1 MLARILAP
9 ALLAAALWITPAA
22 AYDLCDRSAPV
33 VTDVVNDAALRQRI
47 VDTAV
52 EEWRRFG
59 FQVLDLSTS
68 EQDSDLSP
76 IIGFSV
82 PVGEVPSAL
91 YGHTKGRLLRI
102 GFAEYDFQTTYAVGS
117 YWSAVF
123 PDDDATVAARPA
135 ASAPWSAAFVS
146 WVMCRAGL
154 SETQFRR
161 REAHVQYVG
170 ATYADQ
176 QAYGETAQ
184 NPSAYAA
191 RPALGTPVRPG
202 DLVCFSYDYV
212 TFADVSTFAEGG
224 HRPTHCD
231 IIVGFS
237 HGGARILAIGGNVEQ
252 SVTMSVFAG
261 RREGGNTYLMTQSEW
276 PAARPYFAVMQLRAR
291 PDLANAVT
299 IRYAR
304 APG

>member
-22 AYDLCDRSAPV
+22 AYDLCDRAAPA
-33 VTDVVNDAALRQRI
+33 VTDVINDATVRQRI
-47 VDTAV
+47 VDTAI

-59 FQVLDLSTS
+59 FQVLDFSTS
-68 EQDSDLSP
+68 EQEADLSP
-76 IIGFSV
+76 LLGFSV
-82 PVGEVPSAL
+82 PLSEVPPAL
-91 YGHTKGRLLRI
+91 YGQPDGRLLRM
-102 GFAEYDFQTTYAVGS
+102 GLGESDFQTSYAVRS
-117 YWSAVF
+117 YWSAVY
-123 PDDDATVAARPA
+123 PDDTAAPPL

-146 WVMCRAGL
+146 WVLCRSGL

-170 ATYADQ
+170 AAYADQ
-176 QAYGETAQ
+176 SAYGDTPQ
-184 NPSAYAA
+184 NLSAYVV
-191 RPALGTPVRPG
+191 RPALGTPVRAG
-202 DLVCFSYDYV
+202 DLACFSHNYI
-212 TFADVSTFAEGG
+212 TFADVSAFADGA

-237 HGGARILAIGGNVEQ
+237 HNGARILAIGGNVEQ

-261 RREGGNTYLMTQSEW
+261 RREGENTYLMTQPEW
-276 PAARPYFAVMQLRAR
+276 PAARPYFAIMQLRAR

-304 APG
+304 ATP

>member
-9 ALLAAALWITPAA
+9 ALLTAALWITPAA
-22 AYDLCDRSAPV
+22 AFDLCDRSAPV
-33 VTDVVNDAALRQRI
+33 VNDVVNDATLRQRI

-76 IIGFSV
+76 LIGFSV

-102 GFAEYDFQTTYAVGS
+102 GFAEYDFETTYAVGS
-117 YWSAVF
+117 YWSAVT
-123 PDDDATVAARPA
+123 PADAAVAGPRP

-170 ATYADQ
+170 AAYADQ
-176 QAYGETAQ
+176 QAYGDTAQ
-184 NPSAYAA
+184 NLSAYIA

-202 DLVCFSYDYV
+202 DLACFSYDYV
-212 TFADVSTFAEGG
+212 TFADVSTFAEGA

-237 HGGARILAIGGNVEQ
+237 HGGTRILAIGGNVEQ
-252 SVTMSVFAG
+252 SVTMSVWAG
-261 RREGGNTYLMTQSEW
+261 RREGENTYLMTQSEW

-304 APG
+304 APS

>member
-9 ALLAAALWITPAA
+9 AMLAAGLWIAPAA
-22 AYDLCDRSAPV
+22 AYDLCDRAPV
-33 VTDVVNDAALRQRI
+33 VTDVLNDAAGRQRI

-52 EEWRRFG
+52 DEWRKFG
-59 FQVLDLSTS
+59 VQVLDFSTS
-68 EQDSDLSP
+68 EQDADLSP
-76 IIGFSV
+76 LIGFSV
-82 PVGEVPSAL
+82 PLGEVPPAL
-91 YGHTKGRLLRI
+91 YGQPNGRLLRM
-102 GFAEYDFQTTYAVGS
+102 GFAEDDFATSYAVRS

-123 PDDDATVAARPA
+123 PDNATVAATPL

-146 WVMCRAGL
+146 WVMCRSGL
-154 SETQFRR
+154 SETQCRR

-170 ATYADQ
+170 AAYAEQ
-176 QAYGETAQ
+176 RAYGDTAQ
-184 NPSAYAA
+184 NLSAYFA

-202 DLVCFSYDYV
+202 DLACFSHYNIAFAEV
-212 TFADVSTFAEGG
+212 TAFAEGA
-224 HRPTHCD
+224 HTPSHCD

-237 HGGARILAIGGNVEQ
+237 HDGARILAIGGNVEQ

-261 RREGGNTYLMTQSEW
+261 RREGENTYLMTQSEW
-276 PAARPYFAVMQLRAR
+276 RAARPYFAVMQLRAR

-304 APG
+304 ATR